1 MLDPLTLGQWHTA
14 LRNKGIIES
23 NIHGLVMFFTN
34 HATRLR
40 IPCTYALLE
49 LGVTD
54 GHGPNLMRRDAASV
68 TREYWN
74 ASEALRKGLNHC
86 MGLGLGIESVA
97 WACLA
102 FRFCHKERYRELM
115 LMDPDALR
123 FLAKSADS
131 AEINTAYAL
140 AICVRHVLKEVHND
154 YQSNSP

>member
-1 MLDPLTLGQWHTA
+1 MLEPLTLDQWHTA
-14 LRNKGIIES
+14 LRNMGVIES
-23 NIHGLVMFFTN
+23 NVHGLVMFFTT

-54 GHGPNLMRRDAASV
+54 GHGPNLVAASAPFV

-74 ASEALRKGLNHC
+74 ASEALRNGLSLH
-86 MGLGLGIESVA
+86 MGQGIDTVA
-97 WACLA
+97 KACLVL
-102 FRFCHKERYRELM
+102 RFFHKTRYRELM
-115 LMDPDALR
+115 QMDPDALR

-140 AICVRHVLKEVHND
+140 ALCVRHVIKEVHND
-154 YQSNSP
+154 YQSNGA

>member
-1 MLDPLTLGQWHTA
+1 MLDPLTLDQWHTA
-14 LRNKGIIES
+14 LRNMGVIES

-34 HATRLR
+34 NASRLR

-49 LGVTD
+49 LELEVTD
-54 GHGPNLMRRDAASV
+54 GHGPNLVRRGSQIA

-74 ASEALRKGLNHC
+74 ASETVRKGLAAY
-86 MGLGLGIESVA
+86 MGQGIESMA
-97 WACLA
+97 RACLA
-102 FRFCHKERYRELM
+102 FRFFHKERYRELM

-140 AICVRHVLKEVHND
+140 ALCVRHVIKEVNND
-154 YQSNSP
+154 YQSNGA